1 MNKKTLGTIGI
12 IVVVILLIIACFINP
27 NSETKYSNDS
37 SSIIENAT
45 RESSEVNENETKEFT
60 EISVDEYINKYNGE
74 ERTLILVGRPTCHYC
89 QIAEPILHNIAYKYD
104 LNINYLNTDNFQDE
118 DAKRFLESNEKFSN
132 GFGTPML
139 LVISNGTINDMIDG
153 LTDTRHY
160 IEFLKENNF
169 ININY

>member
-1 MNKKTLGTIGI
+1 MNKKIFGIIGI
-12 IVVVILLIIACFINP
+12 IVVVVLLIIACLINP
-27 NSETKYSNDS
+27 NSKTEYSDNPE
-37 SSIIENAT
+37 SIIENAT
-45 RESSEVNENETKEFT
+45 NESSEVNENEKKEFI
-60 EISVDEYINKYNGE
+60 EINIDEYLNKYNGE

-104 LNINYLNTDNFQDE
+104 LNINYLNTDNFEE
-118 DAKRFLESNEKFSN
+118 DGAKRFIESNERFSN

-139 LVISNGTINDMIDG
+139 LVVSNGEINDIVDG
-153 LTDTRHY
+153 VTDTRHY